1 MSVVSVR
8 FLRPSGQPNR
18 FRSLLGSKPWHSVP
32 TAFVPFLQSLQA
44 GSATV
49 PTRMDRVEVER
60 MAHTI
65 HMLMHWAVLAWQT
78 LPYPPRNIPN
88 EVVNLFDRGNDDDF
102 GPDAPVLLPRAKAK
116 AKAKTKAKGKAKAKA
131 KAKVHAK
138 ANIGKARGGDKP
150 DGSGGGGGD
159 KRDGKGGKKAVK

>member
-1 MSVVSVR
+1 M
-8 FLRPSGQPNR
+8 
-18 FRSLLGSKPWHSVP
+18 
-32 TAFVPFLQSLQA
+32 QA

-49 PTRMDRVEVER
+49 PTRMDRIEVER

-65 HMLMHWAVLAWQT
+65 HMIMHWAVLAWQT
-78 LPYPPRNIPN
+78 LPYLPRNIPH
-88 EVVNLFDRGNDDDF
+88 EGVNLFHRSNDDDF
-102 GPDAPVLLPRAKAK
+102 GPDAPVLLPRAKA
-116 AKAKTKAKGKAKAKA
+116 KAKGKAKAKA

>member
-32 TAFVPFLQSLQA
+32 TDFVPVLQSLQA

-49 PTRMDRVEVER
+49 PTRMDRIEVER

-65 HMLMHWAVLAWQT
+65 HMIMHWAVLAWQT
-78 LPYPPRNIPN
+78 LPYLPHKMPHEN
-88 EVVNLFDRGNDDDF
+88 VNLFDRSNDDDF
-102 GPDAPVLLPRAKAK
+102 GPDAPVLIPRAKAK
-116 AKAKTKAKGKAKAKA
+116 AKAKPKRRAKRKPMPKPRCMRRQTS
-131 KAKVHAK
+131 
-138 ANIGKARGGDKP
+138 ARPGAATSP
-150 DGSGGGGGD
+150 TAA
-159 KRDGKGGKKAVK
+159 AVAAETSATARAVRRL

>member
-32 TAFVPFLQSLQA
+32 TAFVPVLQSLQA

-65 HMLMHWAVLAWQT
+65 HILMHWAVLAWQT
-78 LPYPPRNIPN
+78 LPYLPRNMPHEN
-88 EVVNLFDRGNDDDF
+88 VNLFDRNNDDDYMRIIFYENSISF
-102 GPDAPVLLPRAKAK
+102 GLSKFSISIR
-116 AKAKTKAKGKAKAKA
+116 
-131 KAKVHAK
+131 
-138 ANIGKARGGDKP
+138 
-150 DGSGGGGGD
+150 S
-159 KRDGKGGKKAVK
+159 